1 MNQHPREPGETSFP
15 DIEEVDEQW
24 KDPDD
29 PDLFL
34 REATCDDEP
43 SKIAV
48 GEEKRQE
55 TGASP

>member
-1 MNQHPREPGETSFP
+1 MNKRPREPGETSFP

-34 REATCDDEP
+34 REASCDGEP
-43 SKIAV
+43 SDITAP
-48 GEEKRQE
+48 EEKRQE
-55 TGASP
+55 TGVSP